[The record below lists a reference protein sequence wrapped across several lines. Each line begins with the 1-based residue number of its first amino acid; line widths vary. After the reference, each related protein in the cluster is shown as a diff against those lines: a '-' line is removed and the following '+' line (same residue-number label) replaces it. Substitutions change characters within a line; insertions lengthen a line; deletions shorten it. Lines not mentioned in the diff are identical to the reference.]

1 MTFEPKSEDH
11 FYVWSGP
18 LHSNSKSATS
28 IPDPRLPSAWN
39 RCVLPDPLQLGLGR
53 LEGWRQQVAHVAGR
67 LVEVK
72 AHPLAS

>member
-1 MTFEPKSEDH
+1 MTFEPESEDH
-11 FYVWSGP
+11 FYVWSDP
-18 LHSNSKSATS
+18 FHSNSKPATS
-28 IPDPRLPSAWN
+28 IPGPRLLPVWN
-39 RCVLPDPLQLGLGR
+39 RCVLPGPLQLGLGS